1 MANKSRERI
10 QNSDGK
16 LLGYWAAHEQYSMG
30 DLLRYVVEAE
40 KYGFKTTMTSDHFH
54 PWWHDDA
61 HGNFVW
67 VWIAALQKGQ
77 KICNS

>member
-1 MANKSRERI
+1 MANKSRGRI

-16 LLGYWAAHEQYSMG
+16 SLGYWAAHEQYSMG
-30 DLLRYVVEAE
+30 DLLRYIVEAE

-61 HGNFVW
+61 YGNLFGYGLL
-67 VWIAALQKGQ
+67 LQKGP
-77 KICNS
+77 KTCNS